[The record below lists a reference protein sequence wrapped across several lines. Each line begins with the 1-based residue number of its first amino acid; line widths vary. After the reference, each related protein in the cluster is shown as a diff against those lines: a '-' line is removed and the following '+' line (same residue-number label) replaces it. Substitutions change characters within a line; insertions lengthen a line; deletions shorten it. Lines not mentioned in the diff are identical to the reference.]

1 MRNLTVHVKRYHKE
15 EYDLLVKEKKSIAF
29 LRQKAASSRP
39 PEKKR
44 KIYHSVTVKMDEK
57 QIIDGCVS
65 LVSESGRPFKILND
79 KGFSMIL
86 DPLLEGLGGS
96 LTISAE
102 NIVPKINL
110 AAQKIRDKLKD
121 EMKNRLICL
130 KVDCTK
136 RLSRSILGI
145 NAQYVHDGKII
156 LRSLST

>member
-1 MRNLTVHVKRYHKE
+1 
-15 EYDLLVKEKKSIAF
+15 
-29 LRQKAASSRP
+29 
-39 PEKKR
+39 
-44 KIYHSVTVKMDEK
+44 MDEK

-86 DPLLEGLGGS
+86 DPLLEKLGGS

-130 KVDCTK
+130 KVDCAK

-156 LRSLST
+156 LRSLSTYELKN